1 MNVWLCNIR
10 CKRHYIVAF
19 YCFLFP
25 ARWFPLPARPKETTS
40 TISSSC
46 MCLSILSRN
55 LQCGSLPANFWL
67 SFITHTFF
75 TACIALSIVF
85 YSIQSHTE
93 DTQIERRPLPLQ
105 LHTHVLL
112 VSLSNEDIWNF
123 RNSRAAPDSGG

>member
-55 LQCGSLPANFWL
+55 LQCGSLPANFL
-67 SFITHTFF
+67 TFIHYTYFLHCLYCTFDSFLFYSVSYWGYSDRETTPSIAITHTRSPCF
-75 TACIALSIVF
+75 TFKLRYMKLSKF
-85 YSIQSHTE
+85 EGST
-93 DTQIERRPLPLQ
+93 
-105 LHTHVLL
+105 
-112 VSLSNEDIWNF
+112 W
-123 RNSRAAPDSGG
+123 

>member
-10 CKRHYIVAF
+10 CERHYIVAC

-75 TACIALSIVF
+75 TACIALSIFLF
-85 YSIQSHTE
+85 YSVSYWGYSNRETTPSIVITHTRSPCF
-93 DTQIERRPLPLQ
+93 TFKLRYMK
-105 LHTHVLL
+105 
-112 VSLSNEDIWNF
+112 LSKFEGSTW
-123 RNSRAAPDSGG
+123 